1 MSRGPPEPGPGG
13 CSGRGTAVREP
24 WRGKGGA
31 FRPFWSLREVPVFP
45 HADPRGPQPEQDW
58 SLPSDRRAN
67 ASQSAGELAGTVR
80 SIANGP
86 PWAQAAGLPE
96 EVCVACRR
104 RRGYGAQGR
113 RDAGQGARALW
124 GSPGGEGGGAGGASV
139 RVAAGLRTSRLQA
152 STGRPPSWRC
162 ACSPSSWSSS
172 SRTWT
177 GSSGAPPSLVGVL
190 PPPTSP
196 LSVWGV
202 TSELDRASKV
212 TEFALPAVQMRELSL
227 QGRCCRWPRGDTRA
241 AGTRAGLF
249 CSWSGAEPGLLIAV
263 LALKASDCSVP
274 RPAHQ
279 ATVLGSPGPLYP

>member
-1 MSRGPPEPGPGG
+1 MTVERMLHSLLENWPAPLGPLQTGPRGRRRQGSSWAASGQGSPRKCVWRAGG
-13 CSGRGTAVREP
+13 
-24 WRGKGGA
+24 GGA
-31 FRPFWSLREVPVFP
+31 T
-45 HADPRGPQPEQDW
+45 A
-58 SLPSDRRAN
+58 
-67 ASQSAGELAGTVR
+67 
-80 SIANGP
+80 
-86 PWAQAAGLPE
+86 
-96 EVCVACRR
+96 
-104 RRGYGAQGR
+104 R
-113 RDAGQGARALW
+113 RDTGQGARALW
-124 GSPGGEGGGAGGASV
+124 GSSGGEGGGAGGASV